1 MDGVAQAL
9 LDIALTTSHNPD
21 QALNIV
27 HPHPV
32 TFDTIMAN
40 INEAMVS
47 AGIIKSP
54 LNIIPQ
60 TQWSQLLESRALNA
74 ASSDIERIVCR
85 SFSSVQFS
93 ILILYV

>member
-1 MDGVAQAL
+1 MDDVAQAV

-27 HPHPV
+27 HPRPV
-32 TFDTIMAN
+32 PFDMMMAN
-40 INEAMVS
+40 INEAMLS
-47 AGIIKSP
+47 AGIIKAP

-74 ASSDIERIVCR
+74 ASSDIEHIVIRPFFQSNCK
-85 SFSSVQFS
+85 F
-93 ILILYV
+93 